1 LLPIQRISSPSF
13 HTQGAILLKT
23 NNYHFSYISLK
34 SFLQNETP
42 EDNHEMNSSENDKEK
57 RESRRNPD
65 KNGKKGVK
73 LTKEKV

>member
-1 LLPIQRISSPSF
+1 M
-13 HTQGAILLKT
+13 LLKT
-23 NNYHFSYISLK
+23 NNYRFSYISLK

-42 EDNHEMNSSENDKEK
+42 ENKHDMNLNENEKEK
-57 RESRRNPD
+57 RESRRNSE

>member
-1 LLPIQRISSPSF
+1 M
-13 HTQGAILLKT
+13 LLKT
-23 NNYHFSYISLK
+23 NHYRFSYISLK

-42 EDNHEMNSSENDKEK
+42 ENKHDMNLKENDKEK
-57 RESRRNPD
+57 RESRRNSE